1 MCGEMGELCTVC
13 GCAATMGREKFSE
26 VDVLIKLF
34 ACDLDGTLFNALHT
48 TDPIIL
54 GAVRAVLDSGAHF
67 TIATG
72 RFMHTNAQFG
82 FEGLPIEA
90 VCGNGSLVYSH
101 EGELI
106 RHVSLDHAF
115 VEELLRAFPQVYFD
129 CIGTDHVYTNQSA
142 DAREGS
148 FRHRHPF
155 RAILTRGM
163 RRTKD
168 NAGEWVCDQSL
179 ADMLAHDVVKVNARV
194 DDPGIR
200 AELDAFLAERADT
213 AVNAPF
219 SSVMYEITGVGV
231 NKGEAVA
238 WLADYLGIGQDQVAV
253 YGDGGNDVAML
264 ARYAH
269 YGHAYAPREACDDA
283 LAAASE
289 VIGSYVWHA
298 VPRHMRRTV
307 AGR

>member
-1 MCGEMGELCTVC
+1 MI
-13 GCAATMGREKFSE
+13 R
-26 VDVLIKLF
+26 LF
-34 ACDLDGTLFNALHT
+34 ACDLDGTLFNVLHA
-48 TDPIIL
+48 TDPIIT
-54 GAVRAVLDSGAHF
+54 GAVRRVVDSGAYF

-72 RFMHTNAQFG
+72 RFMHTNDQFG

-90 VCGNGSLVYSH
+90 VCGNGSLVYDR
-101 EGELI
+101 EGELV
-106 RHVSLDHAF
+106 RSVLLDHAF

-163 RRTKD
+163 RRNKG
-168 NAGEWVCDQSL
+168 NAGEWVCDQST
-179 ADMLAHDVVKVNARV
+179 ADMLSHDIVKVNARV
-194 DDPGIR
+194 GDPGIR
-200 AELDAFLAERADT
+200 AELDAFLAEHADT

-219 SSVMYEITGVGV
+219 SSVMYEITSVGV

-238 WLADYLGIGQDQVAV
+238 WLADYLGIGQDEVAV

-264 ARYAH
+264 RRFSR
-269 YGHAYAPREACDDA
+269 YGHAYAPKEACGDA
-283 LAAASE
+283 LEAASE
-289 VIGSYVWHA
+289 VIGSYAWHA
-298 VPRHMRRTV
+298 VPRHLRRTV
-307 AGR
+307 ARQSS